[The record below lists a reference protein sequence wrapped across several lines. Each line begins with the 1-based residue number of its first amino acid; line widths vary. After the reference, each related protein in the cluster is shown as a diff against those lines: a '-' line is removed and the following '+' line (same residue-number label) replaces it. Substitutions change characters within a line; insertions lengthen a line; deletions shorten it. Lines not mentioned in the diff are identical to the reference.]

1 MSAMMV
7 SVMLPMM
14 QVLSE
19 PIVMRFA
26 MVLGVS
32 FFVGY
37 SFR

>member
-1 MSAMMV
+1 MV

-14 QVLSE
+14 QVLGE
-19 PIVMRFA
+19 PMVMRLA
-26 MVLGVS
+26 IVLGVS